1 MSLLA
6 LVLDSLTRLSHLGSQ
21 SSLRHITE
29 EQASHLSSLQTV
41 SFYPDNLSRGNGRI
55 DIEEKIVLGIVL
67 AYWVDFG
74 VRNAGEQ
81 FRWRFPLAFM
91 TLPSIII
98 LLSTALL
105 PDSPRWLMANDREDE
120 AVEVLAK
127 LRGDLASS
135 DTGLVEEVA
144 RLKAIVEA
152 SHKRNNFLNLVVGR
166 YSGRLHLGRRV
177 WMGFVLQQITCFTGI
192 MAIAT
197 YAGNLFAFVGFDAY
211 KSSWL
216 AGLVNTFGVFGTAA
230 AVSSFIWFF
239 FPRFCPQC

>member
-1 MSLLA
+1 MVGL
-6 LVLDSLTRLSHLGSQ
+6 
-21 SSLRHITE
+21 I
-29 EQASHLSSLQTV
+29 
-41 SFYPDNLSRGNGRI
+41 RG
-55 DIEEKIVLGIVL
+55 KIVLGIIL
-67 AYWVDFG
+67 AYWVNFG

-98 LLSTALL
+98 LLSTTLL

-127 LRGDLASS
+127 LRGDLASN
-135 DTGLVEEVA
+135 DTGLVDEVA
-144 RLKAIVEA
+144 RLKAIVQE
-152 SHKRNNFLNLVVGR
+152 SHHKRNNFLNLVVGR

-192 MAIAT
+192 LAIAT
-197 YAGNLFAFVGFDAY
+197 YAGNLFALAGFDAY

-230 AVSSFIWFF
+230 AVS
-239 FPRFCPQC
+239 